1 MEINMNKRE
10 EFEHLL
16 HGTVINS
23 GYSQNDAKAKI
34 KTLQEWITTNI
45 PNSLYRFRSNT
56 DYALDALRKDEIWA
70 STLWEFNDPYEC
82 IPFYNLDTIQS
93 ELERELSF
101 EHISNLIQLFKSGN
115 IPEIIINAFGEKM
128 IEQMIAN
135 IPNKLDESI
144 LRKNCEIMKKQI
156 IDFIVQNFNELCGQ
170 FFTGILRAE
179 SQRHIA
185 CFSEHNDSSLMW
197 GHYANGHHGFCLEY
211 DFKSILQPCQQE
223 CTDIKGC
230 NNFMI
235 TPSIAP
241 VIYSKSRF
249 DATSHLFTVI
259 QANIMARTETPME
272 LYYGDTLLISKCL
285 LTKSIDWE
293 YEKEWRLFSQPNIDP
308 VSNHKAIFSL
318 KPTAVYIGRRSS
330 EEQAQI
336 LNEICKDK
344 DIPCY
349 KMIQNYPGS
358 DFKLF
363 PIPYNDYIKSA
374 SLHN

>member
-1 MEINMNKRE
+1 MNKRE

-23 GYSQNDAKAKI
+23 ACSQNDAEAKI
-34 KTLQEWITTNI
+34 KTLQEWITANT
-45 PNSLYRFRSNT
+45 PNRLYRFRSNT
-56 DYALDALRKDEIWA
+56 NYALDALRKDEIWG

-101 EHISNLIQLFKSGN
+101 EHILSLIQLFKSGN
-115 IPEIIINAFGEKM
+115 IPEIMKNAFGSEM
-128 IEQMIAN
+128 IERIIAN
-135 IPNKLDESI
+135 IPDKLDESA
-144 LRKNCEIMKKQI
+144 LRKNCEIMKQQI
-156 IDFIVQNFNELCGQ
+156 IAFIVQNFNDLCGQ
-170 FFTGILRAE
+170 FFTGILQEE

-185 CFSEHNDSSLMW
+185 CFSEYNDSSLMW

-211 DFKSILQPCQQE
+211 DFKSILKPCQQG

-259 QANIMARTETPME
+259 QANIISRVAAPME

-285 LTKSIDWE
+285 LTKSLDWE
-293 YEKEWRLFSQPNIDP
+293 YEKEWRLFSPPSIGP
-308 VSNHKAIFSL
+308 VTKHKVIFSL
-318 KPTAVYIGRRSS
+318 KPTAVYIGSRSS
-330 EEQAQI
+330 AEQAQI
-336 LNEICKDK
+336 LNQICKEK

-349 KMIQNYPGS
+349 QMIQNYHGS

-363 PIPYNDYIKSA
+363 PAPYEEYIKSG
-374 SLHN
+374 STRN

>member
-1 MEINMNKRE
+1 MDKRI
-10 EFEHLL
+10 EFERLL
-16 HGTVINS
+16 YGTTVDS
-23 GYSQNDAKAKI
+23 LSSQETAKVKI
-34 KTLQEWITTNI
+34 KTLQEWIITNI
-45 PNSLYRFRSNT
+45 PDRLYRFRANT
-56 DYALDALRKDEIWA
+56 EYAVSALRNDEIWG
-70 STLWEFNDPYEC
+70 SNLWEFNDPYEC

-93 ELERELSF
+93 ELERGLSF
-101 EHISNLIQLFKSGN
+101 EHILNLIQLFKSGN
-115 IPEIIINAFGEKM
+115 IPAAMTNAFGAEM
-128 IEQMIAN
+128 VERIIAN
-135 IPNKLDESI
+135 IPDRLDESA
-144 LRKNCEIMKKQI
+144 LRTNCEIMKQQI
-156 IDFIVQNFNELCGQ
+156 IAFIVQNFNDLCGQ
-170 FFTGILRAE
+170 FFTGILQAE
-179 SQRHIA
+179 SRRHIA

-211 DFKSILQPCQQE
+211 DFKSILKPCQQG

-259 QANIMARTETPME
+259 QANIITRAEAPME

-293 YEKEWRLFSQPNIDP
+293 YEKEWRLFSSPSIDP

-330 EEQAQI
+330 EEQAQL
-336 LNEICKDK
+336 LNEICREK

-349 KMIQNYPGS
+349 QMIQNYPGS

-363 PIPYNDYIKSA
+363 PVPYEEYIKSG
-374 SLHN
+374 SPRN

>member
-1 MEINMNKRE
+1 MNKRD

-23 GYSQNDAKAKI
+23 LCSQNDAKSKI
-34 KTLQEWITTNI
+34 KTLQDWIITNI
-45 PNSLYRFRSNT
+45 PNRLYRFRANT
-56 DYALDALRKDEIWA
+56 DYAVNAFKNDEIWG
-70 STLWEFNDPYEC
+70 SNLWEFNDPYEC
-82 IPFYNLDTIQS
+82 IPFYNLNTIQN

-101 EHISNLIQLFKSGN
+101 EHILNLIQLFKSRN
-115 IPEIIINAFGEKM
+115 IPDVMTNAFGAEM
-128 IEQMIAN
+128 VERIVSN
-135 IPNKLDESI
+135 IPDRFDESV
-144 LRKNCEIMKKQI
+144 LRRNCEITKQQI
-156 IDFIVQNFNELCGQ
+156 ITFIVQNFNDLCDQ
-170 FFTGILRAE
+170 FFTGILQAE

-185 CFSEHNDSSLMW
+185 CFSEYNDSSLMW

-211 DFKSILQPCQQE
+211 DFKSILKPCQQG
-223 CTDIKGC
+223 CTHIKGC

-249 DATSHLFTVI
+249 DATSHLLTVI
-259 QANIMARTETPME
+259 QANIIARAEAPME

-285 LTKSIDWE
+285 LTKSLDWE
-293 YEKEWRLFSQPNIDP
+293 YEKEWRLFSPPSID
-308 VSNHKAIFSL
+308 SMTNHKMIFSL

-330 EEQAQI
+330 AEQAQI
-336 LNEICKDK
+336 LNEICKEK

-349 KMIQNYPGS
+349 KMIQNYHGD

-363 PIPYNDYIKSA
+363 PVLYEDYIKSN
-374 SLHN
+374 SP

>member
-1 MEINMNKRE
+1 MDKRI
-10 EFEHLL
+10 EFERLL
-16 HGTVINS
+16 YGTTVDS
-23 GYSQNDAKAKI
+23 LSSQETAKVKI
-34 KTLQEWITTNI
+34 KTLQEWIITNI
-45 PNSLYRFRSNT
+45 PDRLYRFRANT
-56 DYALDALRKDEIWA
+56 EYAVSALRNDEIWG
-70 STLWEFNDPYEC
+70 SNLWEFNDPYEC

-101 EHISNLIQLFKSGN
+101 EHILNLIQLFKSGN
-115 IPEIIINAFGEKM
+115 IPAAMTNAFGAEM
-128 IEQMIAN
+128 VERIIAN
-135 IPNKLDESI
+135 IPDRLDESA
-144 LRKNCEIMKKQI
+144 LRTNCEIMKQQI
-156 IDFIVQNFNELCGQ
+156 IAFIVQNFNDLCDQ
-170 FFTGILRAE
+170 FFTGILQAE

-211 DFKSILQPCQQE
+211 DFKSILKPCQQG

-249 DATSHLFTVI
+249 DATSHLLTVI
-259 QANIMARTETPME
+259 QANIIARAEAPME

-285 LTKSIDWE
+285 LTKSLDWE
-293 YEKEWRLFSQPNIDP
+293 YEKEWRLFSPPSIDS
-308 VSNHKAIFSL
+308 VTNHKVIFSL

-330 EEQAQI
+330 AEQAQI
-336 LNEICKDK
+336 LNEICKEK

-349 KMIQNYPGS
+349 QMIQNYHGD

-363 PIPYNDYIKSA
+363 PVSYAEYMKGTSPRK
-374 SLHN
+374 